1 MTHLNTAAQHS
12 NDTSTGSCALQIDER
27 SVTKELILDPIYSGH
42 ITQDYLE
49 NNILPAN
56 PTEIKNG
63 VDFCQEDNPK
73 QEPMKID
80 TDTKGPNRFNPQ
92 QNTDDNRNIQYEKR
106 KG

>member
-1 MTHLNTAAQHS
+1 MTYLNTAAQHS
-12 NDTSTGSCALQIDER
+12 NDTSMASCALQIDER
-27 SVTKELILDPIYSGH
+27 NVTKELILDPSYSGH
-42 ITQDYLE
+42 IIQDYLE

-56 PTEIKNG
+56 PNEIKNS

-80 TDTKGPNRFNPQ
+80 TDTKDPNRFNPQ
-92 QNTDDNRNIQYEKR
+92 QNTDDNRNIQYEKK